1 MLLYSGVEMERIQC
15 AFIGNDEIAALTDAV
30 GKQIG
35 YQKSYNTPYY
45 LPEPAPEEGDEGGGG
60 LVDMKQL
67 DERFE
72 EAARLIVT
80 SQRGSTSDL
89 QRRLGMGYAKA
100 GRVMDQLASAWHGL
114 CKSRQSDGPARG
126 RRHRGTAERFQAAR
140 GPGEGL
146 QRAGPDPEP
155 LYERRTMKR
164 IVTGL
169 AAILLSLSAFAQG
182 GIPILDRPMTQVTDG
197 DVVVEDNAYLLSG
210 LGLEVRSDGTTRW
223 SMDRAAEEVLIETV
237 EKEDLFTNPAL
248 FINSYKGYMDKI
260 RVNGSSSNSLDV
272 TLVLDEDTSAR
283 FVLKNIVFE
292 DKQGKSDFTLNVKS
306 LPDSYVITDLR

>member
-1 MLLYSGVEMERIQC
+1 
-15 AFIGNDEIAALTDAV
+15 
-30 GKQIG
+30 
-35 YQKSYNTPYY
+35 
-45 LPEPAPEEGDEGGGG
+45 
-60 LVDMKQL
+60 
-67 DERFE
+67 
-72 EAARLIVT
+72 
-80 SQRGSTSDL
+80 
-89 QRRLGMGYAKA
+89 
-100 GRVMDQLASAWHGL
+100 
-114 CKSRQSDGPARG
+114 
-126 RRHRGTAERFQAAR
+126 
-140 GPGEGL
+140 
-146 QRAGPDPEP
+146 
-155 LYERRTMKR
+155 MKR

-169 AAILLSLSAFAQG
+169 AALFLTLGAFAQG
-182 GIPILDRPMTQVTDG
+182 GIPILDRVPGHRVLFHYTYSLSQGGRPMTQVTDG

-306 LPDSYVITDLR
+306 LPDSYVASPFLRMWCAPRSLSRECSGRRPCRGHPRRRWRSRRRRSRRAACSGAS

>member
-1 MLLYSGVEMERIQC
+1 
-15 AFIGNDEIAALTDAV
+15 
-30 GKQIG
+30 
-35 YQKSYNTPYY
+35 
-45 LPEPAPEEGDEGGGG
+45 
-60 LVDMKQL
+60 
-67 DERFE
+67 
-72 EAARLIVT
+72 
-80 SQRGSTSDL
+80 
-89 QRRLGMGYAKA
+89 
-100 GRVMDQLASAWHGL
+100 
-114 CKSRQSDGPARG
+114 
-126 RRHRGTAERFQAAR
+126 
-140 GPGEGL
+140 
-146 QRAGPDPEP
+146 
-155 LYERRTMKR
+155 
-164 IVTGL
+164 
-169 AAILLSLSAFAQG
+169 
-182 GIPILDRPMTQVTDG
+182 MTQVTDG

-223 SMDRAAEEVLIETV
+223 SLDRAAEELLIETV